1 MNTIKNWNHQPLGW
15 ERGEIGWYKI
25 DKIEGG
31 GDDYDKELE
40 SPTTGMG
47 EG

>member
-25 DKIEGG
+25 KQ
-31 GDDYDKELE
+31 KLR
-40 SPTTGMG
+40 
-47 EG
+47 